1 MAGYKV
7 LSFDGRVGKDGA
19 EVKQSVTGKQYLRFS
34 VANNTYINGQEKTE
48 WFDVKVFDPFLIE
61 NVGKLLTKGKYVSIV
76 GVPQTE
82 TNVDKNGRVWVNQYV
97 TAYIVSVPNVGKSGD
112 REDVVNMSSGLT
124 VTTGVTQPQVAVPE
138 PQVYQQNTQVAQ
150 QVAPQVVQ
158 QAVPQVGQNAMPSED
173 AMTTGKY
180 SFDDEIPF

>member
-1 MAGYKV
+1 MAGYKIIH
-7 LSFDGRVGKDGA
+7 FDGRVGKDGA
-19 EVKQSVTGKQYLRFS
+19 EVKQTVTGRQYLRFS

-97 TAYIVSVPNVGKSGD
+97 TASIVSVPSVGKSGD
-112 REDVVNMSSGLT
+112 KDDVVNMSSGLT
-124 VTTGVTQPQVAVPE
+124 VTTDVAQSQVAVPE
-138 PQVYQQNTQVAQ
+138 PQVYQPTPQVTPQVAQPVAPQVAQ
-150 QVAPQVVQ
+150 QL
-158 QAVPQVGQNAMPSED
+158 GQNVIPSED
-173 AMTTGKY
+173 VMTTG